1 MVLILNLPKNGMR
14 YLLIALIMLVL
25 DSIFI
30 GLQMS
35 YFKKLY
41 NKIQGSPLK
50 IRVESVILCY
60 VLLVFVLYYFVLSKK
75 RSILDA
81 FLLGICVYGV
91 YDTTT
96 YALLTNYPLSVALT
110 DILWGG
116 ILFATTAFIYYKMI

>member
-1 MVLILNLPKNGMR
+1 MR
-14 YLLIALIMLVL
+14 QYLLIALIMLVL